1 MQTSLR
7 GIAESAKRFKTK
19 RFRSL
24 YSYLNHVTFE
34 RAYSA
39 LNKEASAGSDGISW
53 AEYGRNLTDNLLDLE
68 DRLKQKRYRA
78 KFLRRVLIPKGKD
91 KYRPLSIPAIEDKI
105 VQYAVREI
113 LEVLFEPLFLDS
125 SYAYR
130 PNRSARQAAET
141 LREEL
146 RYKCQ
151 WVVECDIR
159 SYFDTIDHDWLVK
172 MLERRINDRALIRLI
187 QKWLR
192 AGIVHPDGGVEH
204 PEKGTAQGSIISPVL
219 SNIYLHYVLDLWFGK
234 AVKSQ
239 CTGKAIFIRYAD
251 DFVAA
256 FRYHKDAVNF
266 MHMLKTRFNK
276 FGLEIAEEKTRKLR
290 FDRYRKKD
298 SESFAFLGFEFRWIV
313 SRRGK
318 DIIRLRTSR
327 KKLRKIVYEFKH
339 WCREHRN
346 KRMQWIMAQVKSKL
360 RGLANY
366 FGVIGN
372 SASLREILYLFKRM
386 LYKWLNR
393 RSERK
398 SYNWKTFMQMLRFYN
413 VEGSK
418 KLVNQGV
425 QLSFLQLL
433 A

>member
-1 MQTSLR
+1 
-7 GIAESAKRFKTK
+7 
-19 RFRSL
+19 
-24 YSYLNHVTFE
+24 
-34 RAYSA
+34 
-39 LNKEASAGSDGISW
+39 LNKEAAAGSDKVSW
-53 AEYGRNLTDNLLDLE
+53 AEYGRNLRENLLDLE
-68 DRLKQKRYRA
+68 ERLKQKRYRA
-78 KFLRRVLIPKGKD
+78 KFVRRVLIPKGKD

-105 VQYAVREI
+105 VQYVVREI
-113 LEVLFEPLFLDS
+113 LEVLFEPLFRDS

-130 PNRSARQAAET
+130 PNRCARQAAET

-172 MLERRINDRALIRLI
+172 MLETRINDRALIRLI
-187 QKWLR
+187 RKWLR
-192 AGIVHPDGGVEH
+192 AGILHPDGAIEH
-204 PEKGTAQGSIISPVL
+204 PEKGTAQGSIVSPVL
-219 SNIYLHYVLDLWFGK
+219 SNIYLHYVLDLWFEQK
-234 AVKSQ
+234 VKSQ
-239 CTGKAIFIRYAD
+239 CTGKAILIRYAD

-256 FRYHKDAVNF
+256 FRFHKDATKF
-266 MHMLKTRFNK
+266 MHLLKPRFAR
-276 FGLEIAEEKTRKLR
+276 FGLELAKEKTRKLR
-290 FDRYRKKD
+290 FNRYRKED
-298 SESFAFLGFEFRWIV
+298 SEAFEFLGFEFRWTV

-327 KKLRKIVYEFKH
+327 KRLRKIVLKFKQ
-339 WCREHRN
+339 WCKEYRN
-346 KRMQWIMAQVKSKL
+346 KRLKWIMAQLKSKL
-360 RGLANY
+360 RGLRNY

-372 SASLREILYLFKRM
+372 SASLREILFLFRRV

-398 SYNWKTFMQMLRFYN
+398 SYNWKTFRQMLRFYN

-425 QLSFLQLL
+425 QLSFLQHLV
-433 A
+433 